1 MDNETKTKLFK
12 ENIGAAFTAT
22 KKIRRVYLNTEFSD
36 ANRALLDSEEWS
48 QIVKLCAWELLD
60 RYDPSRGKVT
70 TLFYLALPR
79 RVSFHINGFNADK
92 DKNGDYRGGI
102 KNAYGK
108 SKHRNGVSHFSFH
121 GRAFH
126 HANSTFRTE
135 NIQLVNEALSVDG
148 KFTDFGE
155 VMDFG
160 EIDIIEINK
169 QVNAHVTRGGCSK
182 SNMSTAEMIEARFGI
197 GSYKSK
203 HGIDSTIDRGRP
215 IKGLEGTKATIFPFM
230 SLEDIGNMAGDITKE
245 RVRQR
250 IDEGLKRIK
259 RAVKNHRESVKHELW
274 MKKRELENRPKPST
288 YLEKREQHWA
298 EFWSDHDKQKQKII
312 ENNRTYIKQTADNI
326 MWVMQQY
333 RD

>member
-1 MDNETKTKLFK
+1 MDNETKTKLFN
-12 ENIGAAFTAT
+12 ENIGTAFAAT

-60 RYDPSRGKVT
+60 LYDSSRGKVT

-79 RVSFHINGFNADK
+79 RVSFHINRFNMGK
-92 DKNGDYRGGI
+92 DKNGDYRDGI

-108 SKHRNGVSHFSFH
+108 SKYRKGISHFSFH
-121 GRAFH
+121 GRSIH
-126 HANSTFRTE
+126 HADSIIRTE

-148 KFTDFGE
+148 KFPDFGE

-160 EIDIIEINK
+160 EVDITEINK
-169 QVNAHVTRGGCSK
+169 QVNAHTTRGGCSK

-203 HGIDSTIDRGRP
+203 HGIDSTVKRRRP
-215 IKGLEGTKATIFPFM
+215 INGLPNTKATIFPFM
-230 SLEDIGNMAGDITKE
+230 SLEDIGNMAGGITRE

-259 RAVKNHRESVKHELW
+259 RAVKSHRESVNLELW
-274 MKKRELENRPKPST
+274 MKEREAKLQLEAEEKAKQL
-288 YLEKREQHWA
+288 YLVARR
-298 EFWSDHDKQKQKII
+298 I
-312 ENNRTYIKQTADNI
+312 ELTKSLEDQRRKEADALI
-326 MWVMQQY
+326 WVMQQY